1 MPQLIVKPLPVKREG
16 CSSPGA
22 AYRVHSSSCTGCSV
36 VSDVS
41 GSGRV
46 LNPAPADQEWTAP

>member
-36 VSDVS
+36 RL
-41 GSGRV
+41 GR
-46 LNPAPADQEWTAP
+46 LGLRQGP